1 MYKIIT
7 KLLVS
12 KLEKILHKLISPTQ
26 ATFIPGRW
34 IVENQIVVQEMLHSF
49 KTRKVKSG
57 LATIKID
64 LQKAY
69 DRVNWNFLQAVLK
82 NFGFDEK
89 FVKWILEC
97 VSTVSFELLINGGKT
112 G

>member
-12 KLEKILHKLISPTQ
+12 RLRKILHKLISPTQ
-26 ATFIPGRW
+26 VAFIPRRW
-34 IVENQIVVQEMLHSF
+34 IAENQIVVQHMLHSF
-49 KTRKVKSG
+49 KTRKVKFG
-57 LATIKID
+57 LTAIKID